1 MTKRVR
7 RIKAWVAWV
16 HSRGDDATTARL
28 EIENRLSPLSEE
40 EDREMEDAIEL
51 HFEAVRRELRSKGGV

>member
-7 RIKAWVAWV
+7 RIRAWVAWV
-16 HSRGDDATTARL
+16 HSRGEDATTARL
-28 EIENRLSPLSEE
+28 EVENRFSPLSRE

-51 HFEAVRRELRSKGGV
+51 HYGGKRGEATSIWSR